1 MPIVVAFTGVH
12 TDKAQGIYMVT
23 HRESSP
29 LYNILTLPGNAGN
42 RHLTVHFPL
51 LCAVRTV
58 HTVDTV
64 QVCCGHHMALLPSF
78 PDSELVAMWHVA
90 NPACICL
97 AFCSPKHNFFHNIL

>member
-42 RHLTVHFPL
+42 RHLTVHFP
-51 LCAVRTV
+51 
-58 HTVDTV
+58 
-64 QVCCGHHMALLPSF
+64 
-78 PDSELVAMWHVA
+78 
-90 NPACICL
+90 
-97 AFCSPKHNFFHNIL
+97 